1 MRFRKKLIGILVLIF
16 VSLYAEEAAMFIESP
31 AFTNDGEIP
40 ARYGCHGEDL
50 SPPLIFGNIPEETR
64 SLALIVE
71 DPDAPSGLFVHWVLY
86 DLPATLRGLPEGV
99 PPDPRLEHG
108 IRQGVNDFGRIGY
121 GGPCPPDRPHR
132 YFFRLFALDA
142 VPDLPPG
149 ATREQLLA
157 AIKGHV
163 LAEADLMGIYPR

>member
-1 MRFRKKLIGILVLIF
+1 MKIRKILIGMLYLIS
-16 VSLYAEEAAMFIESP
+16 VSLIAKEAAMFVESP
-31 AFTNDGEIP
+31 VFTNGGEIP

-50 SPPLIFGNIPEETR
+50 SPPLVFGNIPEGTR

-99 PPDPRLEHG
+99 PPAPELEHG
-108 IRQGVNDFGRIGY
+108 IRQGTNDFGRVGY

-132 YFFRLFALDA
+132 YFFRLFALDG

-149 ATREQLLA
+149 ASREELLSA
-157 AIKGHV
+157 MKGH
-163 LAEADLMGIYPR
+163 LLEEADLMGIYPR

>member
-1 MRFRKKLIGILVLIF
+1 MRLWKIVMGFFFLCVM
-16 VSLYAEEAAMFIESP
+16 SLNAKEAAMFVESP
-31 AFTNDGEIP
+31 AFANGGEIP
-40 ARYGCHGEDL
+40 ARYGCHGEDI
-50 SPPLIFGNIPEETR
+50 SPPLVFGNIPEEAR
-64 SLALIVE
+64 SLALVVE

-99 PPDPRLEHG
+99 PPSPELEHG
-108 IRQGVNDFGRIGY
+108 IRQGRNDFGRIGY

-132 YFFRLFALDA
+132 YFFRLFALDR

-157 AIKGHV
+157 AIRGHI